1 MINNSRSGNNRL
13 DEYLFEEAK
22 LLMFINV
29 INKLVKIERGEIIK
43 VIGNHD
49 FDNINGFIQT
59 NPYKDVMITE
69 KAKH

>member
-1 MINNSRSGNNRL
+1 
-13 DEYLFEEAK
+13 
-22 LLMFINV
+22 MFINV

-43 VIGNHD
+43 IIGNHD